1 MLSKYTLARSI
12 EYLAALDD
20 HEIASIISIMFAL
33 TTFACLLSLSLTNA
47 LSINSRQTTACN
59 NSPDL
64 CSRSYSSITH
74 LGAHDSPFVRDATTG
89 NSVSGNQYY
98 NTTVQL
104 DAGVRLVTAQVHKN
118 NNNWHLCHSSCD
130 LLDAGLLSTWLSEIK
145 GWMEANPNEV
155 VTVLLVNSD
164 NAAISDLDAQ
174 FQTANITSLAY
185 KPASTTTPPT
195 TWPTL
200 QELINAGTRLM
211 VFATGT
217 NTANVATEQ
226 SYLMNEFTYIFENNY
241 DNTNVSDFNC
251 LPNRPGGLTTQS
263 ALSSNRMPF
272 MNHFLYSTGALNIE
286 TPDTANLNTTNSP
299 GTTTPG
305 QLGYALNTCKSQ
317 YSGRAPVF
325 TLVDFFD
332 VGPAIEAVDTI
343 NGITPTGRIPVPAR
357 DTSASR
363 DTTSFEG
370 VTQLVQE
377 VNDGKHPSKGAWI
390 WAAGQWTLGGI
401 NLSGG
406 DVLS

>member
-1 MLSKYTLARSI
+1 ML
-12 EYLAALDD
+12 
-20 HEIASIISIMFAL
+20 ASSVL
-33 TTFACLLSLSLTNA
+33 TLLSSLTLTNA

-89 NSVSGNQYY
+89 YSVSGNQYY

-104 DAGVRLVTAQVHKN
+104 GAGVRLLTAQVHKN

-130 LLDAGLLSTWLSEIK
+130 LLDAGLLSTWLSEVKEWID
-145 GWMEANPNEV
+145 ANPNEV

-164 NAAISDLDAQ
+164 NAAVSDLDAQ
-174 FQTANITSLAY
+174 FQEANITSLAY
-185 KPASTTTPPT
+185 TPPSPSTPPT
-195 TWPTL
+195 SWPTL
-200 QELINAGTRLM
+200 QELITAGTRLM
-211 VFATGT
+211 VFATNLNT
-217 NTANVATEQ
+217 NNIPSSQ
-226 SYLMNEFTYIFENNY
+226 YYLMNEFTFIFENNY

-251 LPNRPGGLTTQS
+251 LPNRPSGLDTAS

-272 MNHFLYSTGALNIE
+272 MNHFLYSTGALDIE
-286 TPDTANLNTTNSP
+286 TPDTASINTTNSP
-299 GTTTPG
+299 STSAAG
-305 QLGYALNTCKSQ
+305 QLGNSLNTCKSE

-325 TLVDFFD
+325 ALVDFFNE
-332 VGPAIEAVDTI
+332 GPAIQAVDNI
-343 NGITPTGRIPVPAR
+343 NGITPTGRTPLPAR
-357 DTSASR
+357 DTSSSR
-363 DTTSFEG
+363 SQTSFEG
-370 VTQLVQE
+370 VTQLVDE